1 MHFYGSNFVDLILN
15 LVFVLILGCGG
26 LIRDN
31 NGHWKGGF
39 VKCIGRSYVF
49 VVELSGV
56 LLGLKLALQSNMQNI
71 VLQIDSKATVIAIKR
86 NKLRFIFIIDIS
98 YI

>member
-1 MHFYGSNFVDLILN
+1 M
-15 LVFVLILGCGG
+15 
-26 LIRDN
+26 
-31 NGHWKGGF
+31 
-39 VKCIGRSYVF
+39 F

-71 VLQIDSKATVIAIKR
+71 VLQIDSKAIVIAIKR